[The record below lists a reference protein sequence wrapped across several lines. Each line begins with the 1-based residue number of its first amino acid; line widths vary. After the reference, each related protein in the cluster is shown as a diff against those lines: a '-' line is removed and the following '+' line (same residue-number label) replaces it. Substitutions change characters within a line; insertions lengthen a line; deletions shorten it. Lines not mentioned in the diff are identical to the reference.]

1 MSEGTNQI
9 GKRYA
14 CPHCETTVICV
25 KPGGGRFH
33 CHGAPME
40 LLNAKPLPSSD

>member
-1 MSEGTNQI
+1 MAEQNQT

-14 CPHCETTVICV
+14 CPTCGIALICV
-25 KPGGGRFH
+25 KKGDGRFV

-40 LLNAKPLPSSD
+40 LVTAKPLPSSD